1 MLERITSILVLSTA
15 LSLTTDAALAAPP
28 SSLNSVAT
36 ETTLDAEQEKRIGE
50 YAGYWLS
57 RLESGTPEETKRA
70 RNKLVEPVRS
80 MLGNSSSIFRST
92 YAGDL
97 VPGLKKIIQGDDLY
111 RAVNALQIAGFLGS
125 DQVMRLLVDTA
136 DSELESSPEKRLWA
150 TIAIREAIQSGN
162 LSPRRISSAIRSLA
176 RFAATEPDWRVLTRE
191 METISSAAQSGLSK
205 DQGGDEIRALGR
217 ELQLST
223 LTSTV
228 DRLTSDSGQIELI
241 YALRP
246 GILEFRQQY
255 LNPQMVDHRREI
267 ALGTAPQLGRVYV
280 ILLNHYDL
288 IRENEKLSDASGMML
303 RLSEETLKLID
314 SDVGGGSTPNAN
326 SLSAWNSGQ
335 RSTIE
340 QNQAAWATVLSA
352 PPYTGN

>member
-1 MLERITSILVLSTA
+1 MPVRTISILIISTILSMTMD
-15 LSLTTDAALAAPP
+15 SALAAPP
-28 SSLNSVAT
+28 GSLSSVAT
-36 ETTLDAEQEKRIGE
+36 EASLDDQQKKKISE
-50 YAGYWLS
+50 YATYWLS

-97 VPGLKKIIQGDDLY
+97 VPGLKKIIDGDDLF
-111 RAVNALQIAGFLGS
+111 RSVNALQVAGFLGS
-125 DQVMRLLVDTA
+125 DQVMRLLIDTA
-136 DSELESSPEKRLWA
+136 DSDTEPNPEKRLWA
-150 TIAIREAIQSGN
+150 TIAIRESIQSGN

-176 RFAATEPDWRVLTRE
+176 RFAETESDWRVLTRE
-191 METISSAAQSGLSK
+191 METISTTAESRLSE

-223 LTSTV
+223 LKSTL
-228 DRLTSDSGQIELI
+228 DRLETDPGQIHLI
-241 YALRP
+241 NALRP

-280 ILLNHYDL
+280 ILLNHYDV
-288 IRENEKLSDASGMML
+288 IREDEGLNDTSGMML
-303 RLSEETLKLID
+303 RLSEETLKLIN
-314 SDVGGGSTPNAN
+314 SDVGNGDTPNTD
-326 SLSAWNSGQ
+326 SLAAWNSGQ

-340 QNQAAWATVLSA
+340 QNQAVWATLLSA

>member
-1 MLERITSILVLSTA
+1 MLERITSILVMSTA
-15 LSLTTDAALAAPP
+15 LTVTIGPALAVPP
-28 SSLNSVAT
+28 GSLNTVAT
-36 ETTLDAEQEKRIGE
+36 ETSLDDQQKKRISD
-50 YAGYWLS
+50 YATYWLS

-80 MLGNSSSIFRST
+80 ILGNSSSIFRST

-97 VPGLKKIIQGDDLY
+97 VPGLKKVIEGDDLY
-111 RAVNALQIAGFLGS
+111 RSVNALQIAGFLGS

-136 DSELESSPEKRLWA
+136 DPDLESSPEKRLWA
-150 TIAIREAIQSGN
+150 TIAIRESILSGN
-162 LSPRRISSAIRSLA
+162 LSPRRISSSIRSLA
-176 RFAATEPDWRVLTRE
+176 RSAATESDWRVLTRE
-191 METISSAAQSGLSK
+191 METISSAAQSELSK
-205 DQGGDEIRALGR
+205 DQGGDEIRSLGR

-223 LTSTV
+223 LKATI
-228 DRLTSDSGQIELI
+228 DRLTDNTGDIELI

-255 LNPQMVDHRREI
+255 LNPQMVDYRREI

-288 IRENEKLSDASGMML
+288 IREDEKLAETSGMML
-303 RLSEETLKLID
+303 RLSEETLKLIN
-314 SDVGGGSTPNAN
+314 SDVGNGGTPAAN
-326 SLSAWNSGQ
+326 SLSAWNSNQ

-340 QNQAAWATVLSA
+340 QNRAAWDAVLSA
-352 PPYTGN
+352 PPYSGN